1 MVYSVLHSC
10 SNSHFFKSLSTFK
23 FMRSQLQ
30 LLLLTVAVSLF
41 VSCNRNAVELNDT
54 NAKGEVPALGNLVFR
69 FSKQLMP
76 DSLLNR
82 WDSVPYIEF
91 EPKITGRFRWEHG
104 NELIFSPSAPLAPA
118 TTYKASIG
126 KEVLAFSKFNKVT
139 VKDELEFYTADL
151 KLENSNI
158 TWVSQ
163 DDATNKAVPQVD
175 LYFNYLV
182 SPAVLKEKLEVK
194 VDGVKKDYTVQTIAN
209 DKKVSIRILQLKAE
223 DKDYNTVVSIA
234 KGIVPDGG
242 KNATKEAIEEKFT
255 VPSPYNLT
263 INQVESRH
271 DGLSATIKVFTSQ
284 QVVAEGLASFIKFN
298 PITKFGVEVEEDGLL
313 ITGDAFN
320 LQNSYELLL
329 AKGLR
334 GKLGGTLKEN
344 YSSNIAFGEL
354 EPGISFGN
362 SKAVYL
368 SSGGQKNIEVK
379 ITNMPKVK
387 VVISKIYE
395 NNLLAAHRY
404 GYYPN
409 DGDQDEYYYNEEG
422 GDATLGDVIYEKE
435 IDTRSLPKMGG
446 SRLFNFN
453 IAEQAKDFN
462 GIYHI
467 MIRSTE
473 DYWIKDSRF
482 ISLSDIG
489 LIAKEGKEKMLVF
502 ANSIKTAS
510 SLSGVNVTVY
520 GANNQVLGI
529 GTTNGEGVAE
539 VVYARKEF
547 SGFKPAMV
555 IAKTADDFNYLPFHS
570 TRVNMSR
577 FEVGGKSYSTSGMDA
592 FIYAE
597 RDIYRPGEKINANVL
612 LRTSDWKSPG
622 ELPVKFK
629 FVMPNGKEL
638 KSFRKMLNEQGSA
651 EVSVDLPQSAI
662 TGSYQLELYSG
673 NDVLMSTKTFSVE
686 EFVPDR
692 IKVTAQLGKP
702 FLITGDSTTLRINA
716 VNFFG
721 PPAANRNYEAE
732 IQFKQTYFSPA
743 KYDRYTFSL
752 SNQQTFFDKV
762 VRDGKTD
769 ADGNATEGVGV
780 PAIYKNMGL
789 LTANIYTTVFD
800 ETGRPVS
807 KLTTVDVFTQTVF
820 YGLGYDGYYYYPL
833 NQIIRFPLVA
843 LNKDEKPVTAQA
855 KVQVIKHEYRT
866 VLSKSG
872 DYFRYDSQKEDIVV
886 KEDMVTVSG
895 EGSNYNFVP
904 RKPGDYEI
912 RIYAAGA
919 ETYVSRS
926 FYSYGSWGGDNSS
939 FEVNTEGQ
947 IDIELDKQE
956 YATGEKAKILFKTPF
971 SGRMLVTLETDKV
984 ISYEY
989 INVEKRSASM
999 ELTLS
1004 DAHLPNVYVTAT
1016 LIKPHTMGDIPLTV
1030 AHGFQS
1036 LKVDAANRKMDVQ
1049 ITSAKTT
1056 RSRTHQKVSIKA
1068 APNSYVT
1075 LAAVDNGVL
1084 QVSDM
1089 KTPDPYSY
1097 FYQRKALAV
1106 NAFDL
1111 YPLLFPELRARLSST
1126 GGDGTEMDKRNNPIP
1141 NKRIKI
1147 VSYWSGVQKTNGSG
1161 EANFEFDVPQFSGEI
1176 RLMAV
1181 AYKDEKFGAGETNM
1195 TVADPVVISTGLP
1208 RFLSPGDTITVPV
1221 TLSNTTKNAT
1231 TAKVHL
1237 KVSGPLQVVGAADQ
1251 QTNLT
1256 ANAESRALFK
1266 VVAQQR
1272 IDSGTIRVEVSA
1284 LGEKFFEE
1292 TQITVRPPST
1302 LQKESGSG
1310 SIAAGSSQTISIP
1323 LNRFMQGST
1332 DYKLVVSKSPALELG
1347 DQLNYLVQY
1356 PYGCTEQT
1364 VSSAFPQLYFSDLA
1378 DAMKKNKS
1386 SSATSVANI
1395 NEAIRKINMRQLYNG
1410 SVTLWDG
1417 EGTAS
1422 WWTTIYA
1429 AHFLVEA
1436 RKAGYDVDNSLV
1448 ETMLGYLITRLKTK
1462 ETVDYYYNR
1471 TLNKKIAPKEVAYSL
1486 YVLSLANRSQP
1497 SVMNYYK
1504 ANQQMLALDSRYLLA
1519 AAYALSGD
1527 KKSFTSMLPSN
1538 FSGEISVAQTGG
1550 SFYSDVRDEAIALN
1564 VLIDA
1569 DPGNAQIPLMTKHV
1583 SAYLK
1588 QRQWLSTQERSFG
1601 FLALGK
1607 LARTAAKSNI
1617 TADVKVNNKVVGKLN
1632 GTDLKLGANQLGGSN
1647 IEVVTKGSGRLYYY
1661 WVAEGVSTTGAY
1673 KEEDSYIKVR
1683 RQFYNRFGS
1692 PITGNSFKQN
1702 DLVIVK
1708 VTIEKSFATTVENIV
1723 ITDILPAGFEIENP
1737 RTKEIPG
1744 MDWIKDGLSPTA
1756 LDVRDDR
1763 IHLFVDLNSGRQSYY
1778 YAVRAV
1784 SPGVYRMGPVSA
1796 DAMYNGEY
1804 HSYHGAGVVTVL
1816 Q

>member
-1 MVYSVLHSC
+1 
-10 SNSHFFKSLSTFK
+10 
-23 FMRSQLQ
+23 MRSYLQ
-30 LLLLTVAVSLF
+30 LLVFTAAVSLLI
-41 VSCNRNAVELNDT
+41 SCNKNAVKLSET
-54 NAKGEVPALGNLVFR
+54 NAKGEVPPLGNLVFR

-82 WDSVPYIEF
+82 WDSIPYVEF

-104 NELIFSPSAPLAPA
+104 DELIFSPSAPLTAA
-118 TTYKASIG
+118 TSYTASISS
-126 KEVLAFSKFNKVT
+126 EVLAFSKFNKVT
-139 VKDELEFYTADL
+139 VEDQLEFHTPDL
-151 KLENSNI
+151 QLENSNI
-158 TWVSQ
+158 TWVLQ
-163 DDATNKAVPQVD
+163 DDAKNKAVPQVD
-175 LYFNYLV
+175 LYFNYTV
-182 SPAVLKEKLEVK
+182 SPAVLKDKLEVT
-194 VDGVKKDYTVQTIAN
+194 VDGEKKDFTVQTINN
-209 DKKVSIRILQLKAE
+209 DKKVSIRLLQVKAE
-223 DKDYNTVVSIA
+223 DKDYNTVVTLA
-234 KGIVPDGG
+234 KGLVPDGG
-242 KNATKEAIEEKFT
+242 KNGTKEPIEEKFT
-255 VPSPYNLT
+255 IPSPYNLT
-263 INQVESRH
+263 ISNVESRH

-284 QVVAEGLASFIKFN
+284 QVVEESLASFIKIN
-298 PITKFGVEVEEDGLL
+298 PATKYAVEVEEDGFLL
-313 ITGDAFN
+313 TGDAFDV
-320 LQNSYELLL
+320 QKSYDLLI

-354 EPGISFGN
+354 EPAISFAN

-368 SSGGQKNIEVK
+368 SSNGLKNIEVK

-387 VVISKIYE
+387 IVVSKIYE
-395 NNLLAAHRY
+395 SNLLAAHRY
-404 GYYPN
+404 GYYPKES
-409 DGDQDEYYYNEEG
+409 GGEEEYYDEEG

-435 IDTRSLPKMGG
+435 IDTRSLPKLGG

-453 IAEQAKDFN
+453 IDDQVKDFK
-462 GIYHI
+462 GIYHLV
-467 MIRSTE
+467 IRSTE

-482 ISLSDIG
+482 VSSSDIG
-489 LIAKEGKEKMLVF
+489 LIAKEGKDKMFVF
-502 ANSIKTAS
+502 ANSIKTAE
-510 SLSGVNVTVY
+510 SLNGVNVTVY

-539 VVYARKEF
+539 VEYARKEF

-555 IAKTADDFNYLPFHS
+555 IAKSADDFNYLPFYS
-570 TRVNMSR
+570 TRVNTSR
-577 FEVGGKSYSTSGMDA
+577 FEVGGKSYNASGMDA

-597 RDIYRPGEKINANVL
+597 RDIYRPGEKINANIL
-612 LRTSDWKSPG
+612 LRNGEWRSPG
-622 ELPVKFK
+622 EIPVKFK

-673 NDVLMSTKTFSVE
+673 NDVLLSTKTFSVE

-702 FLITGDSTTLRINA
+702 FLVNGDSTSLKINA

-721 PPAANRNYEAE
+721 PPAANRNYECE

-743 KYDRYTFSL
+743 KYDKYTFSL
-752 SNQQTFFDKV
+752 TNQQTFFDKV
-762 VRDGKTD
+762 LREGRTD

-780 PAIYKNMGL
+780 PAVYKNMGL
-789 LTANIYTTVFD
+789 LTAHIYTTVFD

-807 KLTTVDVFTQTVF
+807 KLTTADVYTQNIF
-820 YGLGYDGYYYYPL
+820 YGLGYNGYSYYPL
-833 NQIIRFPLVA
+833 NQTIQFPIIA
-843 LNKDEKPVTAQA
+843 LSKEEKVVTAQA
-855 KVQVIKHEYRT
+855 NVQVIKHEYRT

-872 DYFRYDSQKEDIVV
+872 SYFRYDSQQEDIVMRN
-886 KEDMVTVSG
+886 DMVTVSG
-895 EGSNYNFVP
+895 ESFKYNFVP
-904 RKPGDYEI
+904 RKPGNYEI
-912 RIYAAGA
+912 RIYTPGA
-919 ETYVSRS
+919 STYVSRS

-947 IDIELDKQE
+947 IDIELDKKE
-956 YATGEKAKILFKTPF
+956 YFTGESAKILFKTPF

-984 ISYEY
+984 ISYQY
-989 INVEKRSASM
+989 INVDKRSASM
-999 ELTLS
+999 DLPLS

-1016 LIKPHTMGDIPLTV
+1016 LIKPHTVSDIPLTV

-1036 LKVDAANRKMDVQ
+1036 LKVDAKNRKIDVQ
-1049 ITSAKTT
+1049 ITSAKST
-1056 RSRTHQKVSIKA
+1056 RSRTHQKVKIKA

-1084 QVSDM
+1084 QVSNM
-1089 KTPDPYSY
+1089 KTPDPYGY
-1097 FYQRKALAV
+1097 FYQRKALGV
-1106 NAFDL
+1106 DAFDL

-1126 GGDGTEMDKRNNPIP
+1126 GGDGSEMDKRNNPMP

-1147 VSYWSGVQKTNGSG
+1147 VSYWSGVKQANGNG
-1161 EANFEFDVPQFSGEI
+1161 EVNFEFDVPQFSGEI

-1181 AYKDEKFGAGETNM
+1181 SYKDNQFGAAENNM
-1195 TVADPVVISTGLP
+1195 TVADPIVISTGLP
-1208 RFLSPGDTITVPV
+1208 RFLSPGDTVLVPV
-1221 TLSNTTKNAT
+1221 TLSNTTKNAAL
-1231 TAKVHL
+1231 AKVHL
-1237 KVSGPLQVVGAADQ
+1237 KVSGPLTVVGVADQ
-1251 QTNLT
+1251 QANLSP
-1256 ANAESRALFK
+1256 NAENRAVFK

-1272 IDSGTIRVEVSA
+1272 IDSGSIRVEVNA
-1284 LGEKFFEE
+1284 MGEKFFDE

-1310 SIAAGSSQTISIP
+1310 SIAGGSSQTISIP
-1323 LNRFMQGST
+1323 VNRFMQGSA
-1332 DYKLVVSKSPALELG
+1332 DYQLVVSKSPALELG
-1347 DQLNYLVQY
+1347 EQLNYLVQY

-1364 VSSAFPQLYFSDLA
+1364 VSAAFPQMYFSDLA
-1378 DAMKKNKS
+1378 DAMKKSKS
-1386 SSATSVANI
+1386 SASTSVYNI
-1395 NEAIRKINMRQLYNG
+1395 NEAIRKIKMRQLYNG

-1422 WWTTIYA
+1422 WWTTVYA
-1429 AHFLVEA
+1429 AHFLIEA
-1436 RKAGYDVDNSLV
+1436 RKAGYDVDNSLL

-1462 ETVDYYYNR
+1462 ETIDYYYNR
-1471 TLNKKIAPKEVAYSL
+1471 TFNKKIAPKEVTYSL
-1486 YVLSLANRSQP
+1486 YVLALANRSQV

-1527 KKSFTSMLPSN
+1527 KKSFTSMLPST
-1538 FSGEISVAQTGG
+1538 FSGEVSVAQTGG

-1564 VLIDA
+1564 VLIDV
-1569 DPGNAQIPLMTKHV
+1569 DPGNAQVPLMAKHV

-1607 LARTAAKSNI
+1607 LARTAAKSNV
-1617 TADVKVNNKVVGKLN
+1617 TADVKVNGKTVGKLN
-1632 GTDLKLGANQLGGSN
+1632 GTDLKLSAKELGGAT
-1647 IEVVTKGSGRLYYY
+1647 IDVVTKGSGRLYYY
-1661 WVAEGVSTTGAY
+1661 WVAEGVSATGAY

-1683 RQFYNRFGS
+1683 RQFYSRTGQ
-1692 PITGNSFKQN
+1692 PISGNSFQQN

-1708 VTIEKSFATTVENIV
+1708 VTIEKSFATAVENIV

-1744 MDWIKDGLSPTA
+1744 MDWIKDGSSPTA

-1763 IHLFVDLNSGRQSYY
+1763 IHLFVDLSSNKQSYY

-1784 SPGVYRMGPVSA
+1784 SPGLYRMGPVSA

-1804 HSYHGAGVVTVL
+1804 HSYHGAGMVEVKGK
-1816 Q
+1816 

>member
-1 MVYSVLHSC
+1 
-10 SNSHFFKSLSTFK
+10 
-23 FMRSQLQ
+23 MRSHLQ
-30 LLLLTVAVSLF
+30 LLIFTAAVSLLI
-41 VSCNRNAVELNDT
+41 SCNKNAVKLSET
-54 NAKGEVPALGNLVFR
+54 NAKGEVPPLGNLVFR

-82 WDSVPYIEF
+82 WDSIPYVEF

-104 NELIFSPSAPLAPA
+104 DELIFSPSAPLTSA
-118 TTYKASIG
+118 TSYTASISS
-126 KEVLAFSKFNKVT
+126 EVLAFSKFNKVT
-139 VKDELEFYTADL
+139 VEDQLEFHTPDL
-151 KLENSNI
+151 QLENSNI

-163 DDATNKAVPQVD
+163 DDAKNKAVPQVD
-175 LYFNYLV
+175 LYFNYSV
-182 SPAVLKEKLEVK
+182 SPDVLKEKLEVK
-194 VDGVKKDYTVQTIAN
+194 VDGEKKEFTVQTINN
-209 DKKVSIRILQLKAE
+209 DKKVSIRLLQVKTE
-223 DKDYNTVVSIA
+223 DKDYTTVVTLA
-234 KGIVPDGG
+234 KGLVPDGG
-242 KNATKEAIEEKFT
+242 KNGTKEPIEEKFT
-255 VPSPYNLT
+255 IPSPYNLT
-263 INQVESRH
+263 ISNVESRH

-284 QVVAEGLASFIKFN
+284 QVVEESLASFIKIN
-298 PITKFGVEVEEDGLL
+298 PVTKYAVEAVDDGFL
-313 ITGDAFN
+313 ITGDAFDV
-320 LQNSYELLL
+320 QKSYDLLL
-329 AKGLR
+329 SKGLR

-344 YSSNIAFGEL
+344 YSGNIAFGEL
-354 EPGISFGN
+354 EPAISFAN

-368 SSGGQKNIEVK
+368 SSNGLKNIEVK

-387 VVISKIYE
+387 IVVSKIYE
-395 NNLLAAHRY
+395 SNLLAAHRY
-404 GYYPN
+404 GYYPQETKGGED
-409 DGDQDEYYYNEEG
+409 DGYYNEEG

-435 IDTRSLPKMGG
+435 IDTRSLPKLGG

-453 IAEQAKDFN
+453 IDDKVKDFK
-462 GIYHI
+462 GIYHLV
-467 MIRSTE
+467 IRSTE

-482 ISLSDIG
+482 VSSSDIG
-489 LIAKEGKEKMLVF
+489 LIAKEGKDKMFVF
-502 ANSIKTAS
+502 ANSIKTAE
-510 SLSGVNVTVY
+510 SLNGVNVTVY

-539 VVYARKEF
+539 VEYARKEF

-555 IAKTADDFNYLPFHS
+555 IAKAADDFNYLPFHS
-570 TRVNMSR
+570 TRVNTSR
-577 FEVGGKSYSTSGMDA
+577 FEVGGKSYNASGMDA

-612 LRTSDWKSPG
+612 LRNGEWRSPG
-622 ELPVKFK
+622 EIPVKFK

-651 EVSVDLPQSAI
+651 EISVDLPQSAI

-673 NDVLMSTKTFSVE
+673 NDVLLSTKTFSVE

-702 FLITGDSTTLRINA
+702 SLVSGDSTSLKINA

-721 PPAANRNYEAE
+721 PPAANRNYECE

-743 KYDRYTFSL
+743 KYDKYTFGL
-752 SNQQTFFDKV
+752 ANQQTFFDKV
-762 VRDGKTD
+762 MREGKTD
-769 ADGNATEGVGV
+769 GDGNATEGVGV
-780 PAIYKNMGL
+780 PDIYKNMGL
-789 LTANIYTTVFD
+789 LTAHIYTTVFD

-807 KLTTVDVFTQTVF
+807 KLTTADVYTQNVF

-833 NQIIRFPLVA
+833 NQTIQFPVIA
-843 LNKDEKPVTAQA
+843 LSKEEKVVTAQA
-855 KVQVIKHEYRT
+855 NVQVIKHEYRT

-872 DYFRYDSQKEDIVV
+872 SYFRYDSQQEDIVMRN
-886 KEDMVTVSG
+886 DMVTISG
-895 EGSNYNFVP
+895 ENFKYNFVP
-904 RKPGDYEI
+904 RKPGNYEI
-912 RIYAAGA
+912 RIYTPGA
-919 ETYVSRS
+919 STYVSRS

-947 IDIELDKQE
+947 IDIELDKKE
-956 YATGEKAKILFKTPF
+956 YFTGESAKILFKTPF

-984 ISYEY
+984 ISYQY
-989 INVEKRSASM
+989 INVDKRSASM
-999 ELTLS
+999 DLPLS

-1016 LIKPHTMGDIPLTV
+1016 LIKPHTVSDIPLTV

-1036 LKVDAANRKMDVQ
+1036 LKVDAKNRKIDVQ
-1049 ITSAKTT
+1049 ITSAKST
-1056 RSRTHQKVSIKA
+1056 RSRTHQKVKIKA

-1084 QVSDM
+1084 QVSNM
-1089 KTPDPYSY
+1089 KTPDPYGY
-1097 FYQRKALAV
+1097 FYQRKALGV
-1106 NAFDL
+1106 DAFDL

-1126 GGDGTEMDKRNNPIP
+1126 GGDGSEMDKRNNPMP

-1147 VSYWSGVQKTNGSG
+1147 VSYWSGVKQANGNG
-1161 EANFEFDVPQFSGEI
+1161 EVNFEFDVPQFSGEI

-1181 AYKDEKFGAGETNM
+1181 SYKDDRFGAAENNM
-1195 TVADPVVISTGLP
+1195 TVADPIVISTGLP
-1208 RFLSPGDTITVPV
+1208 RFLSPGDTVLVPV
-1221 TLSNTTKNAT
+1221 TLSNTTKNAAL
-1231 TAKVHL
+1231 AKVHL
-1237 KVSGPLQVVGAADQ
+1237 KVSGPLTVVGVADQ
-1251 QTNLT
+1251 QTNLS
-1256 ANAESRALFK
+1256 ANAENRAVFK

-1272 IDSGTIRVEVSA
+1272 IDSGSIRVEVNA
-1284 LGEKFFEE
+1284 MGEKFFDE

-1310 SIAAGSSQTISIP
+1310 SIAGGSSQTIFIP
-1323 LNRFMQGST
+1323 VNRFIQGST
-1332 DYKLVVSKSPALELG
+1332 DYQLVVSKSPALELG
-1347 DQLNYLVQY
+1347 EQLNYLVQY

-1364 VSSAFPQLYFSDLA
+1364 VSAVFPQMYFSDLA

-1386 SSATSVANI
+1386 STSTSVYNI
-1395 NEAIRKINMRQLYNG
+1395 NEAIRKIKMRQLYNG

-1422 WWTTIYA
+1422 WWTTVYA
-1429 AHFLVEA
+1429 AHFLIEA
-1436 RKAGYDVDNSLV
+1436 RKAGYDVDNSLI
-1448 ETMLGYLITRLKTK
+1448 ETMLGYLINRLKTK
-1462 ETVDYYYNR
+1462 ETIDYYYNR
-1471 TLNKKIAPKEVAYSL
+1471 TFNKKIAPKEVTYSL
-1486 YVLSLANRSQP
+1486 YVLALANRSQV

-1504 ANQQMLALDSRYLLA
+1504 ANQNMLALDSRYLLA

-1527 KKSFTSMLPSN
+1527 KKSFTAMLPST

-1564 VLIDA
+1564 ILIDV
-1569 DPGNAQIPLMTKHV
+1569 DPGNAQIPLMAKHI
-1583 SAYLK
+1583 SGYLK
-1588 QRQWLSTQERSFG
+1588 QREWLSTQERSFG

-1607 LARTAAKSNI
+1607 LARTAAKSTV
-1617 TADVKVNNKVVGKLN
+1617 TADVKVNGKTVGKVN
-1632 GTDLKLGANQLGGSN
+1632 GTDLKLSAKELGGAS
-1647 IEVVTKGSGRLYYY
+1647 IDVVTKGSGRLYYY
-1661 WVAEGVSTTGAY
+1661 WVAEGVSATGAY

-1683 RQFYNRFGS
+1683 RQFYSRTGQ
-1692 PITGNSFKQN
+1692 PINDNSFQQN

-1708 VTIEKSFATTVENIV
+1708 VTIEKSFATAVENIV

-1744 MDWIKDGLSPTA
+1744 MDWIKDGSSPTA

-1763 IHLFVDLNSGRQSYY
+1763 IHLFVDLSSNKQSYY

-1784 SPGVYRMGPVSA
+1784 SPGLYRMGPVSA

-1804 HSYHGAGVVTVL
+1804 HSYHGAGVVEVK

>member
-1 MVYSVLHSC
+1 
-10 SNSHFFKSLSTFK
+10 
-23 FMRSQLQ
+23 MRSHLQ
-30 LLLLTVAVSLF
+30 LLIFTAAVSLLI
-41 VSCNRNAVELNDT
+41 SCNKNAVKLSET
-54 NAKGEVPALGNLVFR
+54 NAKGEVPPLGNLVFR

-82 WDSVPYIEF
+82 WDSIPYVEF

-104 NELIFSPSAPLAPA
+104 DELIFSPSAPLTAA
-118 TTYKASIG
+118 TSYTASISS
-126 KEVLAFSKFNKVT
+126 EVLAFSKFNKVT
-139 VKDELEFYTADL
+139 VEDQLEFHTPDL
-151 KLENSNI
+151 QLENSNI

-163 DDATNKAVPQVD
+163 DDAKNKAVPQVD
-175 LYFNYLV
+175 LYFNYTV

-194 VDGVKKDYTVQTIAN
+194 VDGEKKDFTVQTINN
-209 DKKVSIRILQLKAE
+209 DKKVSIRLLQVKTE
-223 DKDYNTVVSIA
+223 DKDYTTVVTLA
-234 KGIVPDGG
+234 KGLIPDGG
-242 KNATKEAIEEKFT
+242 KNGTKEPIEEKFT
-255 VPSPYNLT
+255 IPSPYNLT
-263 INQVESRH
+263 ISNVESRH

-284 QVVAEGLASFIKFN
+284 QVVEESLASFIKVN
-298 PITKFGVEVEEDGLL
+298 PITKYAAEVVDDGFM
-313 ITGDAFN
+313 ITGDAFDV
-320 LQNSYELLL
+320 QKTYDLLIS
-329 AKGLR
+329 KGLR

-354 EPGISFGN
+354 EPAISFAN

-368 SSGGQKNIEVK
+368 SSNGLKNIEVK

-387 VVISKIYE
+387 IVVSKIYE
-395 NNLLAAHRY
+395 SNLLAAHRY
-404 GYYPN
+404 GYYPQESSGSEY
-409 DGDQDEYYYNEEG
+409 DGYYNEEG
-422 GDATLGDVIYEKE
+422 ADATLGDVIYEKE
-435 IDTRSLPKMGG
+435 IDTRSLPKLGG

-453 IAEQAKDFN
+453 IDDKVNDFK
-462 GIYHI
+462 GIYHLV
-467 MIRSTE
+467 IRSTE

-482 ISLSDIG
+482 VSSSDIG
-489 LIAKEGKEKMLVF
+489 LIAKEGKDKMFVF
-502 ANSIKTAS
+502 ANSIKTAE
-510 SLSGVNVTVY
+510 SLNGVNVTVY

-539 VVYARKEF
+539 VEYARKEF

-555 IAKTADDFNYLPFHS
+555 IAKSADDFNYLPFHS
-570 TRVNMSR
+570 TRVNTSR
-577 FEVGGKSYSTSGMDA
+577 FEVGGKSYNASGMDA

-612 LRTSDWKSPG
+612 LRNGEWRSPG
-622 ELPVKFK
+622 EIPVKFK

-673 NDVLMSTKTFSVE
+673 NDVLLSTKTFSVE

-702 FLITGDSTTLRINA
+702 SLVSGDSTSLKINA

-721 PPAANRNYEAE
+721 PPAANRNYECE

-743 KYDRYTFSL
+743 KYDKFAFGL
-752 SNQQTFFDKV
+752 ANQQTFFDKV
-762 VRDGKTD
+762 LREGKTD

-780 PAIYKNMGL
+780 PDIYKNMGL
-789 LTANIYTTVFD
+789 LTAHIYTTVFD

-807 KLTTVDVFTQTVF
+807 KLTTADVFTQNVF

-833 NQIIRFPLVA
+833 NQTIQFPVIA
-843 LNKDEKPVTAQA
+843 LNKEEKVVTAQA
-855 KVQVIKHEYRT
+855 NVQVIKHEYRT

-872 DYFRYDSQKEDIVV
+872 SYFRYDSQQEDIVMRN
-886 KEDMVTVSG
+886 DMVTVSG
-895 EGSNYNFVP
+895 EGFKYNFVP
-904 RKPGDYEI
+904 RKPGNYEI
-912 RIYAAGA
+912 RIYTPGA
-919 ETYVSRS
+919 STYVSRS

-947 IDIELDKQE
+947 IDIELDKKE
-956 YATGEKAKILFKTPF
+956 YFTGESAKILFKTPF

-984 ISYEY
+984 ISYQY
-989 INVEKRSASM
+989 INVDKRSASM
-999 ELTLS
+999 DLPLS
-1004 DAHLPNVYVTAT
+1004 DLHLPNVYVTAT
-1016 LIKPHTMGDIPLTV
+1016 LIKPHTVSDIPLTV

-1036 LKVDAANRKMDVQ
+1036 VKVDAKNRKIDVQ
-1049 ITSAKTT
+1049 ITSAKST
-1056 RSRTHQKVSIKA
+1056 RSRTHQKVKIKA

-1084 QVSDM
+1084 QVSNM
-1089 KTPDPYSY
+1089 KTPDPYGY
-1097 FYQRKALAV
+1097 FYQRKALGV
-1106 NAFDL
+1106 DAFDL

-1126 GGDGTEMDKRNNPIP
+1126 GGDGGEMDKRNNPIP

-1147 VSYWSGVQKTNGSG
+1147 VSYWSGVKQANGNG
-1161 EANFEFDVPQFSGEI
+1161 EVNFEFDVPQFSGEI

-1181 AYKDEKFGAGETNM
+1181 SYKDDRFGAAENNM
-1195 TVADPVVISTGLP
+1195 TVADPIVISTGLP
-1208 RFLSPGDTITVPV
+1208 RFLSPGDTVLVPV
-1221 TLSNTTKNAT
+1221 TLSNTTKNAAL
-1231 TAKVHL
+1231 AKVHL
-1237 KVSGPLQVVGAADQ
+1237 KVSGPLTVVGDADQ
-1251 QTNLT
+1251 QTNLS
-1256 ANAESRALFK
+1256 ANAENRAVFK

-1272 IDSGTIRVEVSA
+1272 IDSGTIRVEVNA
-1284 LGEKFFEE
+1284 MGEKFFDE

-1310 SIAAGSSQTISIP
+1310 SIAGGSAQTISIP
-1323 LNRFMQGST
+1323 VNRFMQGST
-1332 DYKLVVSKSPALELG
+1332 DYQLVVSKSPALELG
-1347 DQLNYLVQY
+1347 EQLNYLVQY

-1364 VSSAFPQLYFSDLA
+1364 VSAAFPQMYFSDLA

-1386 SSATSVANI
+1386 STSTSVYNI
-1395 NEAIRKINMRQLYNG
+1395 NEAIRKIKMRQLYNG

-1422 WWTTIYA
+1422 WWTTVYA
-1429 AHFLVEA
+1429 AHFLIEA

-1448 ETMLGYLITRLKTK
+1448 ETMLGYLINRLKTK
-1462 ETVDYYYNR
+1462 ETIDYYYNR
-1471 TLNKKIAPKEVAYSL
+1471 TLNKKIAPKEVSYSL
-1486 YVLSLANRSQP
+1486 YVLALANRSQV

-1527 KKSFTSMLPSN
+1527 KKSFASMLPST
-1538 FSGEISVAQTGG
+1538 FSGEVSVAQTGG

-1564 VLIDA
+1564 VLIDV
-1569 DPGNAQIPLMTKHV
+1569 DPGNAQVPVMAKHV

-1607 LARTAAKSNI
+1607 LARSAAKSNV
-1617 TADVKVNNKVVGKLN
+1617 TADVKVNGKTVGKLN
-1632 GTDLKLGANQLGGSN
+1632 GTDLKLTAKELGGN
-1647 IEVVTKGSGRLYYY
+1647 NVEIATKGSGRLYYY
-1661 WVAEGVSTTGAY
+1661 WVAEGVSATGAY

-1683 RQFYNRFGS
+1683 RQFYSRTGQ
-1692 PITGNSFKQN
+1692 PISGNSFQQN

-1708 VTIEKSFATTVENIV
+1708 VTIEKSFATAVENIV

-1744 MDWIKDGLSPTA
+1744 MDWIKDGSSPTA

-1763 IHLFVDLNSGRQSYY
+1763 IHLFVDLGTNKQSYY

-1784 SPGVYRMGPVSA
+1784 SPGLYRMGPVSA

-1804 HSYHGAGVVTVL
+1804 HSYHGAGVVEVK

>member
-1 MVYSVLHSC
+1 
-10 SNSHFFKSLSTFK
+10 
-23 FMRSQLQ
+23 MRSHLQ
-30 LLLLTVAVSLF
+30 LLIFTAAVSLLI
-41 VSCNRNAVELNDT
+41 SCNKNAVKLSET
-54 NAKGEVPALGNLVFR
+54 NAKGEVPPLGNLVFR

-82 WDSVPYIEF
+82 WDSIPYVEF

-104 NELIFSPSAPLAPA
+104 DELIFSPSASLTAA
-118 TTYKASIG
+118 TSYTASISS
-126 KEVLAFSKFNKVT
+126 EVLAFSNYSKVT
-139 VKDELEFYTADL
+139 VEDQLEFHTPDL
-151 KLENSNI
+151 QLENSNI

-163 DDATNKAVPQVD
+163 DDAKNKAVPQVD
-175 LYFNYLV
+175 LYFNYTV

-194 VDGVKKDYTVQTIAN
+194 VDGEKKDFTVQTINN
-209 DKKVSIRILQLKAE
+209 DKKVSIRLLQVKTE
-223 DKDYNTVVSIA
+223 DKDYTTVVTLA
-234 KGIVPDGG
+234 KGLVPDGG
-242 KNATKEAIEEKFT
+242 KNGTKEPIEEKFT
-255 VPSPYNLT
+255 IPSPYNLT
-263 INQVESRH
+263 ISNVESRH

-284 QVVAEGLASFIKFN
+284 QVVEESLASFIKIN
-298 PITKFGVEVEEDGLL
+298 PVTKYAAEVVDDGFL
-313 ITGDAFN
+313 ITGDAFDV
-320 LQNSYELLL
+320 QKTYDLLIS
-329 AKGLR
+329 KGLR

-354 EPGISFGN
+354 EPAISFAN

-368 SSGGQKNIEVK
+368 SSNGTKNIEVK

-387 VVISKIYE
+387 IVVSKIYE
-395 NNLLAAHRY
+395 SNLLAAHRY
-404 GYYPN
+404 GYYPQETSGGED
-409 DGDQDEYYYNEEG
+409 DGYYNEEG

-435 IDTRSLPKMGG
+435 IDTRSLPKLGG

-453 IAEQAKDFN
+453 IDDKVNDFK
-462 GIYHI
+462 GIYHLV
-467 MIRSTE
+467 IRSTE

-482 ISLSDIG
+482 VSSSDIG
-489 LIAKEGKEKMLVF
+489 LIAKEGKDKMFVF
-502 ANSIKTAS
+502 ANSIKTAE
-510 SLSGVNVTVY
+510 SLNGVNVTVY

-539 VVYARKEF
+539 VEYTRKEF
-547 SGFKPAMV
+547 NGFKPAMV
-555 IAKTADDFNYLPFHS
+555 IAKSADDFNYLPFHS
-570 TRVNMSR
+570 TRVNTSR
-577 FEVGGKSYSTSGMDA
+577 FEVGGKSYNASGMDA

-597 RDIYRPGEKINANVL
+597 RDIYRPGEKINANIL
-612 LRTSDWKSPG
+612 LRNSEWRSPG
-622 ELPVKFK
+622 EIPVKFK

-651 EVSVDLPQSAI
+651 EISVDLPQSAI

-673 NDVLMSTKTFSVE
+673 NDVLLSTKTFSVE

-702 FLITGDSTTLRINA
+702 SLVSGDSTSLKINA

-721 PPAANRNYEAE
+721 PPAANRNYECE

-743 KYDRYTFSL
+743 KYDKYAFGL
-752 SNQQTFFDKV
+752 ANQQTFFDKV
-762 VRDGKTD
+762 LREGKTD

-807 KLTTVDVFTQTVF
+807 KLTTADVYTQNVF
-820 YGLGYDGYYYYPL
+820 YGLGYDGYSYYPL
-833 NQIIRFPLVA
+833 NQTIQFPVIA
-843 LNKDEKPVTAQA
+843 LSKEEKVVTAQTN
-855 KVQVIKHEYRT
+855 VQVIKHEYRT

-872 DYFRYDSQKEDIVV
+872 SYFRYDSQQEDIVMRN
-886 KEDMVTVSG
+886 DMVTVSG
-895 EGSNYNFVP
+895 ESFTYNFVP
-904 RKPGDYEI
+904 RKPGNYEI
-912 RIYAAGA
+912 RIYTPGA
-919 ETYVSRS
+919 STYVSRS

-947 IDIELDKQE
+947 IDIELDKKE
-956 YATGEKAKILFKTPF
+956 YFTGESAKILFKTPF

-984 ISYEY
+984 ISYQY
-989 INVEKRSASM
+989 INVDKRSASM
-999 ELTLS
+999 DLPLS
-1004 DAHLPNVYVTAT
+1004 DSHLPNVYVTAT
-1016 LIKPHTMGDIPLTV
+1016 LIKPHTVSDIPLTV

-1036 LKVDAANRKMDVQ
+1036 LKVDAKNRKIDVQ
-1049 ITSAKTT
+1049 ITSAKST
-1056 RSRTHQKVSIKA
+1056 RSRTHQKVKIKA

-1084 QVSDM
+1084 QVSNM

-1097 FYQRKALAV
+1097 FYQRKALGV
-1106 NAFDL
+1106 DAFDL

-1126 GGDGTEMDKRNNPIP
+1126 GGDGSEMDKRNNPMP

-1147 VSYWSGVQKTNGSG
+1147 VSYWSGVKQANGNG
-1161 EANFEFDVPQFSGEI
+1161 EVNFEFDVPQFSGEI

-1181 AYKDEKFGAGETNM
+1181 SYKDDRFGAAENNM
-1195 TVADPVVISTGLP
+1195 TVADPIVISTGLP
-1208 RFLSPGDTITVPV
+1208 RFLSPGDTVLVPV
-1221 TLSNTTKNAT
+1221 TLSNTTKNAAL
-1231 TAKVHL
+1231 AKVHL
-1237 KVSGPLQVVGAADQ
+1237 KVSGPLTVVGGADQ
-1251 QTNLT
+1251 QTNLS
-1256 ANAESRALFK
+1256 ANAENRAVFK

-1272 IDSGTIRVEVSA
+1272 IDSGTIRVEVNA
-1284 LGEKFFEE
+1284 MGEKFFDE

-1310 SIAAGSSQTISIP
+1310 SIAGGSSQTISIP
-1323 LNRFMQGST
+1323 VNRFMQGST
-1332 DYKLVVSKSPALELG
+1332 DYQLVVSKSPALELG
-1347 DQLNYLVQY
+1347 EQLNYLVQY

-1364 VSSAFPQLYFSDLA
+1364 VSAAFPQMYFSDLA

-1386 SSATSVANI
+1386 STSTSVYNI
-1395 NEAIRKINMRQLYNG
+1395 NEAIRKIKMRQLYNG

-1422 WWTTIYA
+1422 WWTTVYA
-1429 AHFLVEA
+1429 AHFLIEA
-1436 RKAGYDVDNSLV
+1436 RKAGYDVDNSLI
-1448 ETMLGYLITRLKTK
+1448 ETMLGYLINRLKTK
-1462 ETVDYYYNR
+1462 ETIDYFYNR
-1471 TLNKKIAPKEVAYSL
+1471 TFNKKIAPKEVTYSL
-1486 YVLSLANRSQP
+1486 YVLALANRPQV

-1527 KKSFTSMLPSN
+1527 KKSFASMLPSA
-1538 FSGEISVAQTGG
+1538 FSGEVSVAQTGG

-1564 VLIDA
+1564 VLIDV
-1569 DPGNAQIPLMTKHV
+1569 DPGNAQVPLMAKHI

-1607 LARTAAKSNI
+1607 LARSAARSNV
-1617 TADVKVNNKVVGKLN
+1617 TADVKVNGKTVGKLN
-1632 GTDLKLGANQLGGSN
+1632 GTDLKLSAKELGGAN

-1661 WVAEGVSTTGAY
+1661 WVAEGVSATGSY

-1683 RQFYNRFGS
+1683 RQFYSRTGQ
-1692 PITGNSFKQN
+1692 PISGNSFQQN

-1744 MDWIKDGLSPTA
+1744 MDWIKDGSSPTA

-1763 IHLFVDLNSGRQSYY
+1763 IHLFVDLGSNKQSYY

-1784 SPGVYRMGPVSA
+1784 SPGLYRMGPVSA

-1804 HSYHGAGVVTVL
+1804 HSYHGAGMVEVK

>member
-1 MVYSVLHSC
+1 
-10 SNSHFFKSLSTFK
+10 
-23 FMRSQLQ
+23 MRSQLH
-30 LLLLTVAVSLF
+30 LLLLTVTVSLLI
-41 VSCNRNAVELNDT
+41 SCNRNAVQLSDS
-54 NAKGEVPALGNLVFR
+54 NAKGEVPVLGNLVFR

-82 WDSVPYIEF
+82 WDSVSYIEF
-91 EPKITGRFRWEHG
+91 EPKIAGRFRWEHG
-104 NELIFSPSAPLAPA
+104 DELIFSPSAPLAPA
-118 TTYKASIG
+118 TTYKASVG

-139 VKDELEFYTADL
+139 LKDDLEFYTADL

-158 TWVSQ
+158 TWVAQ
-163 DDATNKAVPQVD
+163 DDGTNKAVPQVD
-175 LYFNYLV
+175 LYFNYTV
-182 SPAVLKEKLEVK
+182 SPAVLKDKLEVT
-194 VDGVKKDYTVQTIAN
+194 VDGEKKEYTVQTIDN
-209 DKKVSIRILQLKAE
+209 DKKVSIRLLQVKTE
-223 DKDYNTVVSIA
+223 DKDYNTVVSLG
-234 KGIVPDGG
+234 KGLVPDGG
-242 KNATKEAIEEKFT
+242 KNATKETIEENLT
-255 VPSPYNLT
+255 IPSPYNLT
-263 INQVESRH
+263 INNVESRH

-284 QVVAEGLASFIKFN
+284 QVVEEGLASFIKFN
-298 PITKFGVEVEEDGLL
+298 PITKFGVEAEEDGFL

-354 EPGISFGN
+354 EPAISFAN
-362 SKAVYL
+362 SKSVYL
-368 SSGGQKNIEVK
+368 STGGQRNIEVK

-387 VVISKIYE
+387 IVISKIYE
-395 NNLLAAHRY
+395 SNLLAAHRY
-404 GYYPN
+404 GYYPK
-409 DGDQDEYYYNEEG
+409 DGSDDEYDYNEEG

-453 IAEQAKDFN
+453 IADQVKDFN

-489 LIAKEGKEKMLVF
+489 VIAKEGKEKMLVF

-529 GTTNGEGVAE
+529 GTTNSEGVAE
-539 VVYARKEF
+539 VAYARKEF

-555 IAKTADDFNYLPFHS
+555 IAKTAGDFNYLPFHS
-570 TRVNMSR
+570 TRVNTSR
-577 FEVGGKSYSTSGMDA
+577 FEVGGKSYNASGMDA

-612 LRTSDWKSPG
+612 LRTSDWKTPS
-622 ELPVKFK
+622 EIPVKFK

-651 EVSVDLPQSAI
+651 EVSVDLPQSVI

-692 IKVTAQLGKP
+692 MKVSAQLGKP
-702 FLITGDSTTLRINA
+702 FLTTGDSTTLRINA

-752 SNQQTFFDKV
+752 TNQQTFFDKV
-762 VRDGKTD
+762 LRDGKTD
-769 ADGNATEGVGV
+769 ADGNATEGIGV
-780 PAIYKNMGL
+780 PAMYKNRGVL
-789 LTANIYTTVFD
+789 AANIYTTVFD

-807 KLTTVDVFTQTVF
+807 KLTTADVFTQPVF
-820 YGLGYDGYYYYPL
+820 YGLGYDGYDYYPL
-833 NQIIRFPLVA
+833 NQSIQFPLVA
-843 LNKDEKPVTAQA
+843 LNKDEKLVNAQA
-855 KVQVIKHEYRT
+855 KIRVIKHEYRT

-886 KEDMVTVSG
+886 KEDVVTVSG
-895 EGSNYNFVP
+895 ESSKYNFIP

-912 RIYAAGA
+912 RMYAPGA

-947 IDIELDKQE
+947 IDIELDKKE

-989 INVEKRSASM
+989 INVDKRSASM
-999 ELTLS
+999 ELTLN

-1036 LKVDAANRKMDVQ
+1036 LKVDAKNRKIDVQ

-1056 RSRTHQKVSIKA
+1056 RSRTHQKVRVKA

-1084 QVSDM
+1084 QVSNM
-1089 KTPDPYSY
+1089 KSPDPYTY
-1097 FYQRKALAV
+1097 FYQRKALGV
-1106 NAFDL
+1106 DAFDL

-1126 GGDGTEMDKRNNPIP
+1126 GGDGSEMEKRNNPIP

-1147 VSYWSGVQKTNGSG
+1147 VSYWSGVQKANGSG
-1161 EANFEFDVPQFSGEI
+1161 EVNFEFDIPQFSGEI

-1181 AYKDEKFGAGETNM
+1181 AYKDECFGASETNI

-1231 TAKVHL
+1231 SAKVHL
-1237 KVSGPLQVVGAADQ
+1237 KVSGPLLVVGAADQ

-1256 ANAESRALFK
+1256 ANAENRAIFK

-1284 LGEKFFEE
+1284 LGEQFFDE

-1310 SIAAGSSQTISIP
+1310 SIAAGAAQTITIP
-1323 LNRFMQGST
+1323 VNRFMQGST
-1332 DYKLVVSKSPALELG
+1332 DYKLIVSKSPALELG
-1347 DQLNYLVQY
+1347 DQLNWLVQY

-1378 DAMKKNKS
+1378 DAMKKNRS

-1395 NEAIRKINMRQLYNG
+1395 NEAIRKIKMRQLYNG

-1462 ETVDYYYNR
+1462 ETIAYYYNR
-1471 TLNKKIAPKEVAYSL
+1471 TFNKKIAPKEVAYSL
-1486 YVLSLANRSQP
+1486 YVLSLANRTQV

-1504 ANQQMLALDSRYLLA
+1504 ANQQMLALDSKYLLA
-1519 AAYALSGD
+1519 AAFALSGD
-1527 KKSFTSMLPSN
+1527 KKSFTSMLPSS
-1538 FSGEISVAQTGG
+1538 FSGEISMPQTGG

-1569 DPGNAQIPLMTKHV
+1569 DPGNAQIPLMAKHV
-1583 SAYLK
+1583 AALLK
-1588 QRQWLSTQERSFG
+1588 QRQWLNTQERSFG

-1607 LARTAAKSNI
+1607 LARAAAKSNI
-1617 TADVKVNNKVVGKLN
+1617 TADIKVKGKTVGKLN
-1632 GTDLKLGANQLGGSN
+1632 GTDLKLGTKELGGN
-1647 IEVVTKGSGRLYYY
+1647 TIEIVTKGSGRLYYY
-1661 WVAEGVSTTGAY
+1661 WVAEGVSATGAY

-1683 RQFYNRFGS
+1683 RQFYDRFGN
-1692 PITGNSFKQN
+1692 PVTGNSFKQN

-1723 ITDILPAGFEIENP
+1723 ITDLLPAGFEIENP

-1744 MDWIKDGLSPTA
+1744 MDWIKDGLSPIA

-1763 IHLFVDLNSGRQSYY
+1763 IHLFVDLNSGKQSYY

-1804 HSYHGAGVVTVL
+1804 HSYHGAGVIRVE